1 METAKSDDKLKE
13 LFYGYTGRGVQNATD
28 FHPVFR
34 MKTGRKTLI
43 KRKIHWKG
51 GSGHGK
57 NKKKEMDFP

>member
-1 METAKSDDKLKE
+1 MQ
-13 LFYGYTGRGVQNATD
+13 RI

-43 KRKIHWKG
+43 KRKTHWKG

-57 NKKKEMDFP
+57 RKRKRGTAGEKTNIMNKIKKK